1 MPNVRLHVN
10 GKIIEQTVK
19 DKANLV
25 VLAGTRQFPELKYG
39 CGMGRCTK
47 CTCKII
53 NGGEQLSD
61 PNWKEKKMLGE
72 RVEIGYRLACQLTIV
87 DDIELSQEETIPK
100 KSKLEKRELGAR

>member
-10 GKIIEQTVK
+10 GKIVEQNVK
-19 DKANLV
+19 DNANLV
-25 VLAGTRQFPELKYG
+25 VLAGIRQFPELKYG

-53 NGGEQLSD
+53 SGGEQLNE

-72 RVEIGYRLACQLTIV
+72 KVEVGYRLACQLTIV
-87 DDIELSQEETIPK
+87 DDIELSQGETIPK
-100 KSKLEKRELGAR
+100 QHKLVNREIKSR

>member
-19 DKANLV
+19 DNANLV
-25 VLAGTRQFPELKYG
+25 VLAGTRQLPELKYG

-53 NGGEQLSD
+53 SGGKQLNE

-87 DDIELSQEETIPK
+87 DDIELSQEETMPK
-100 KSKLEKRELGAR
+100 KPKLEEQEAR